1 MHNGYVC
8 ARACRHSEKAR
19 NGGEDGG
26 MGKRNSRPGRI
37 QLPQSYTLR
46 AASLSRSRS
55 RSLSLSLSRS
65 LARSLALSTPHG
77 PKQTCIY
84 TCILIDGMINI
95 HTRDSG
101 KHAYMH
107 THPHTHTHT
116 HTHTAVI
123 IMHTHDTQD
132 TESTAGSASEVS
144 FVLCVFRPVGLPLQ
158 RRQAMRADA
167 HKEPCAAGRGGQGG
181 KE

>member
-1 MHNGYVC
+1 M
-8 ARACRHSEKAR
+8 RACVQTFREGKKWRGRWGNGETKQPTRTHS
-19 NGGEDGG
+19 
-26 MGKRNSRPGRI
+26 
-37 QLPQSYTLR
+37 
-46 AASLSRSRS
+46 ASTELHTASSIPL
-55 RSLSLSLSRS
+55 SLSLSLALSVSLSRS

-95 HTRDSG
+95 HTRDSS
-101 KHAYMH
+101 KHAYM
-107 THPHTHTHT
+107 HTHTHT